1 MTNLLLTPGW
11 PCSVSAQV
19 APLVAPGGVFAGIVS
34 ERPELSLLSFPIN
47 HKQPKGVNNVVGA
60 ISSVAGI
67 HCRLVRAGRHRGCT
81 RVADRTNCRDYCLHR
96 LSAVVWQ
103 AQRWRIT
110 RRAMAKA
117 IEIKPSASAR
127 QLFNTMVARAGED
140 LHLSMDATLILAVE
154 RKRKLA
160 IKMAVRSS
168 SSNRGVDRPEQGR
181 RLAVT
186 LSRAKGVLV
195 SRCARKSPRLA
206 TGGSSFCAIFVGGR

>member
-81 RVADRTNCRDYCLHR
+81 RVADRTNCCDHCLCR
-96 LSAVVWQ
+96 LSTVVWQ
-103 AQRWRIT
+103 AQRRRHLV

-117 IEIKPSASAR
+117 IEIKPSSSAR
-127 QLFNTMVARAGED
+127 QLFNQMVARAGED

-154 RKRKLA
+154 RKRAGHQDGCEIQQL
-160 IKMAVRSS
+160 
-168 SSNRGVDRPEQGR
+168 EQEEWIDQ
-181 RLAVT
+181 
-186 LSRAKGVLV
+186 SKD
-195 SRCARKSPRLA
+195 
-206 TGGSSFCAIFVGGR
+206 GGWLLH